1 METSAVF
8 LYSQNQKIKV
18 CHRNVLSFTADA
30 KSEMQSFKCLGV
42 KVGLIQDTAAAA
54 AAATGTQT
62 VGWQSSVYV
71 LLLSHAACFLY

>member
-30 KSEMQSFKCLGV
+30 KSEMQSFKCLGI
-42 KVGLIQDTAAAA
+42 KVGLIQDTAAA

-71 LLLSHAACFLY
+71 LLLSHAACCLY

>member
-8 LYSQNQKIKV
+8 LYSQNQQIKV

-30 KSEMQSFKCLGV
+30 RSEKQSFKCLGV
-42 KVGLIQDTAAAA
+42 KVGLIQDTTAAA

-71 LLLSHAACFLY
+71 LLLSHAACCLY